1 MQAIN
6 SSKKAAAAAAAA
18 SMAKCIATV
27 LAVAAVLTTM
37 QPSVAASNALD
48 ADALRFPGRPGS
60 RPRNPVFPGYPRA
73 RPSPP
78 VPGSSSSPGVPSP
91 MPGVPSSS
99 GSGTPAPCAR
109 PGGAVV
115 PQLPGFP
122 GLPGSVGGSAPSS
135 PTDCVTPLAGLMTC
149 GTFLTGSEPE
159 TPTPQS
165 ECCAGL
171 GAFLNSSS
179 SAAEGDDHTLR
190 CLCPVILGDVNK
202 MLPKPV
208 DPVRMMYLPIACGVV
223 LPPQVLY
230 ICFTGQ
236 QSPPLVGRIPDVWEK
251 PTSGKEYST
260 GSSSRFNSLLFQFMV
275 HIILLLVEVDV

>member
-1 MQAIN
+1 MQAIII
-6 SSKKAAAAAAAA
+6 SSKKAAGGS

-27 LAVAAVLTTM
+27 LVAAAVLTSM
-37 QPSVAASNALD
+37 QPSVAASNAPD

-78 VPGSSSSPGVPSP
+78 VPSSSSPVVPSP
-91 MPGVPSSS
+91 VPSVPSSS
-99 GSGTPAPCAR
+99 APVSPAPCVR
-109 PGGAVV
+109 PVV

-122 GLPGSVGGSAPSS
+122 GLGGSVGGGGGGSGSGSGGSTPSS

-149 GTFLTGSEPE
+149 GTFLTGSESE

-179 SAAEGDDHTLR
+179 SGAAEGDDHTLR

-236 QSPPLVGRIPDVWEK
+236 QQSPPPVGRIPDVWEK
-251 PTSGKEYST
+251 P
-260 GSSSRFNSLLFQFMV
+260 NSALSP
-275 HIILLLVEVDV
+275 

>member
-1 MQAIN
+1 
-6 SSKKAAAAAAAA
+6 
-18 SMAKCIATV
+18 
-27 LAVAAVLTTM
+27 
-37 QPSVAASNALD
+37 
-48 ADALRFPGRPGS
+48 
-60 RPRNPVFPGYPRA
+60 
-73 RPSPP
+73 
-78 VPGSSSSPGVPSP
+78 
-91 MPGVPSSS
+91 
-99 GSGTPAPCAR
+99 
-109 PGGAVV
+109 VV

-122 GLPGSVGGSAPSS
+122 GLGGSVGGGGSAPSS

-149 GTFLTGSEPE
+149 GTFLTGSESE

-179 SAAEGDDHTLR
+179 SGAAEGDDHTLR

-230 ICFTGQ
+230 ICF
-236 QSPPLVGRIPDVWEK
+236 SE
-251 PTSGKEYST
+251 
-260 GSSSRFNSLLFQFMV
+260 SSSSLARSSICLSSSMV
-275 HIILLLVEVDV
+275 VACMTRSMDEHYVTDCCKIA

>member
-1 MQAIN
+1 MQAII
-6 SSKKAAAAAAAA
+6 SSKEATAA

-27 LAVAAVLTTM
+27 LAVAAMLTSV
-37 QPSVAASNALD
+37 QPSVAASNPAD

-60 RPRNPVFPGYPRA
+60 RPRNPVFPGYPRS

-78 VPGSSSSPGVPSP
+78 VSSGSSSPVVPSP
-91 MPGVPSSS
+91 MPGLPSSS
-99 GSGTPAPCAR
+99 GPVSPAPCAR
-109 PGGAVV
+109 PGAVV

-122 GLPGSVGGSAPSS
+122 GLPAGSVGGGSTPSS

-179 SAAEGDDHTLR
+179 SAAEGDDRILR

-236 QSPPLVGRIPDVWEK
+236 QTAPLVGRIPDVWEK
-251 PTSGKEYST
+251 PTSAALSP
-260 GSSSRFNSLLFQFMV
+260 
-275 HIILLLVEVDV
+275 

>member
-1 MQAIN
+1 MA
-6 SSKKAAAAAAAA
+6 KKHAAA
-18 SMAKCIATV
+18 V
-27 LAVAAVLTTM
+27 VFAVAAILMAV
-37 QPSVAASNALD
+37 QPSEASNPPD

-60 RPRNPVFPGYPRA
+60 RPRNPVFPGYPRG
-73 RPSPP
+73 RTSPP
-78 VPGSSSSPGVPSP
+78 TSGSVIPGVPAP
-91 MPGVPSSS
+91 TPGGVPSAP
-99 GSGTPAPCAR
+99 GSPPPCSRPA
-109 PGGAVV
+109 V

-122 GLPGSVGGSAPSS
+122 GLPGSVGSTPSS
-135 PTDCVTPLAGLMTC
+135 PTECVTPLAGLMTC
-149 GTFLTGSEPE
+149 GAFLTGSEPD

-165 ECCAGL
+165 ECCNGL

-179 SAAEGDDHTLR
+179 SAAPGDDSTLR

-251 PTSGKEYST
+251 PTSA
-260 GSSSRFNSLLFQFMV
+260 SSP
-275 HIILLLVEVDV
+275 

>member
-1 MQAIN
+1 
-6 SSKKAAAAAAAA
+6 
-18 SMAKCIATV
+18 
-27 LAVAAVLTTM
+27 
-37 QPSVAASNALD
+37 
-48 ADALRFPGRPGS
+48 
-60 RPRNPVFPGYPRA
+60 
-73 RPSPP
+73 
-78 VPGSSSSPGVPSP
+78 

-171 GAFLNSSS
+171 GAFLNISS

-230 ICFTGQ
+230 ICFSESSSSLALSSIDRFFHGCWLLHDSVDEHYVTDRPLHCMMLPWMDAAGQ

-251 PTSGKEYST
+251 PTSGKEYSV
-260 GSSSRFNSLLFQFMV
+260 S
-275 HIILLLVEVDV
+275 